1 MLREQKISLFFLMD
15 GFINMLYS
23 HCAVL
28 VQNHCTAQHGAD
40 SPRLS
45 HTLEKQKYISTVLLL
60 SPIQRHNTLNRTL
73 LMWFLLAKSMLHCT
87 NLQQVDVHMAYTY
100 AENAYVTALYHLV
113 IAPKRGEGSS
123 NSISWVLLCE
133 YIHNMMESHR
143 QSIWVYTA
151 LLNCP

>member
-1 MLREQKISLFFLMD
+1 MHFGKCVDFFALGTEVLYTTSVIQQCTKNFIKCSSIMLREQKISLFFLMD

-23 HCAVL
+23 HYAVL

-73 LMWFLLAKSMLHCT
+73 LM
-87 NLQQVDVHMAYTY
+87 
-100 AENAYVTALYHLV
+100 
-113 IAPKRGEGSS
+113 
-123 NSISWVLLCE
+123 
-133 YIHNMMESHR
+133 
-143 QSIWVYTA
+143 
-151 LLNCP
+151 